1 MNAVRQPAV
10 AGQFY
15 PGSADTLITAVDGYL
30 AEAEKAN
37 ARVPKAII
45 APHAG
50 FNYSGP
56 VAARAYIRLQPA
68 KKTIKKVILLGP
80 CHRVAVQGLALSSAE
95 AFATP
100 LGQVPID
107 SFLRDS
113 VIEFPQ
119 VQIFD
124 ATKSCPSWF

>member
-1 MNAVRQPAV
+1 MNVVRQPAV

-15 PGSADTLITAVDGYL
+15 PDSADSLSTAVDGYL

-56 VAARAYIRLQPA
+56 VAARAYIRLKPA
-68 KKTIKKVILLGP
+68 KDTITRVILLGP
-80 CHRVAVQGLALSSAE
+80 CHRVAVKGLALCSAD

-100 LGQVPID
+100 LGRFQLTH
-107 SFLRDS
+107 F
-113 VIEFPQ
+113 
-119 VQIFD
+119 
-124 ATKSCPSWF
+124 